1 MALSVPLSRF
11 TSRVGGG
18 SAFFVRPLRTT
29 LIFMPVELEKLMRPE
44 EMQRLG
50 VESMTEE
57 QRQVLSD
64 WGMRM
69 FSLGQ
74 HVVAD
79 IEDIKYDGRLI
90 ILDDGTRWEVDAID
104 STTAELWSPF
114 EKVVVIDDEMYKLD
128 DMEKVSVQQE
138 YD

>member
-1 MALSVPLSRF
+1 MA
-11 TSRVGGG
+11 
-18 SAFFVRPLRTT
+18 
-29 LIFMPVELEKLMRPE
+29 VELEKLMLPD

-50 VESMTEE
+50 VASMSEE
-57 QRQVLSD
+57 QRQALSD

-79 IEDIKYDGRLI
+79 IQDIKYDGRLI
-90 ILDDGTRWEVDAID
+90 ILDDGTRWEVEAID
-104 STTAELWSPF
+104 STTAEMWSPF
-114 EKVVVIDDEMYKLD
+114 DKVVVIDDEMYKLD
-128 DMEKVSVQQE
+128 DMEKVGVQQD